1 MKIDFIVISGILVIF
16 SFLPFILFPLLRSKE
31 EKNLKNTFKKETS
44 SRELNITYKLA
55 WNNNLAGIDIL
66 KREFVLLQ
74 WLNNNFVV
82 QHVNLSQYHTIKI
95 MVENRLVERHN
106 KNTEELSRI
115 SLAFFRNN
123 AEEPIMLNFYDY
135 ELNFSQDYEMKNAQ
149 KLLAELQKYA
159 CAQPVLK
166 RTA

>member
-16 SFLPFILFPLLRSKE
+16 SFLPFILFPLLRSKD
-31 EKNLKNTFKKETS
+31 EKNLRNKFKNETS
-44 SRELNITYKLA
+44 SRGLNISYMLA
-55 WNNNLAGIDIL
+55 WNSNLAGIDIL
-66 KREFVLLQ
+66 RREFVLTQ
-74 WLNNNFVV
+74 WLNEKFVV
-82 QHVNLSQYHTIKI
+82 KHVDLNKIHTLKI

-115 SLAFFRNN
+115 SLAFFQSNSV
-123 AEEPIMLNFYDY
+123 EPVMVNLFDYDLNFT
-135 ELNFSQDYEMKNAQ
+135 QDYEYKNAQ

-166 RTA
+166 HTA